1 MGEWQ
6 LRWRKER
13 RSCSRKEGSGPGRI
27 ELVGVRPLQGPFVM
41 QIRFARHAKVSYA
54 DLIRGRKKRERER
67 ERERKKKKKKKGEG
81 GKKEKRRE
89 KRRLSLW
96 SFLIY
101 PKREQ
106 TASRKVRWLRREQE
120 QGQRQQYP
128 LGSARYPQLFRREE
142 QRKRE

>member
-67 ERERKKKKKKKGEG
+67 ERERKRRKRKERGE
-81 GKKEKRRE
+81 K
-89 KRRLSLW
+89 
-96 SFLIY
+96 
-101 PKREQ
+101 
-106 TASRKVRWLRREQE
+106 
-120 QGQRQQYP
+120 
-128 LGSARYPQLFRREE
+128 
-142 QRKRE
+142 RKREEKKGG